1 MDSILKKYLKG
12 DAVLW
17 AVFIGLCFISVIEMF
32 SASSTLAFKAANHT
46 APILRHVLFLIGGAV
61 IAFLVHLIP
70 ARYIRF
76 GAFIL

>member
-1 MDSILKKYLKG
+1 MDSILKKYSQG

-17 AVFIGLCFISVIEMF
+17 AVFFFLCFISVVEMF
-32 SASSTLAFKAANHT
+32 SASSTLAFSSQPYCPCYASHF
-46 APILRHVLFLIGGAV
+46 ILGVGAG

-76 GAFIL
+76 GALC